1 MLATYLRTSKMP
13 VVILEGLGAVAAKL
27 RTSNMPA
34 VKSRVLET
42 TAILE
47 ELFLSLPQPRHDPN
61 ILWMRILLRQ

>member
-13 VVILEGLGAVAAKL
+13 VAILEGLGDVAAKL
-27 RTSNMPA
+27 KTSKMPA

-47 ELFLSLPQPRHDPN
+47 GLLSSLPQPRHYPN
-61 ILWMRILLRQ
+61 ILWKRILLRQ